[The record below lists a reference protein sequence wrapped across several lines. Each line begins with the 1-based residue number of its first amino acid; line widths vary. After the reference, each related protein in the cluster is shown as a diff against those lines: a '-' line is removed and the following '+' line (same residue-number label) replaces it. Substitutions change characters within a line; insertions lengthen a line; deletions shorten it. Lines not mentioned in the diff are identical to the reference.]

1 MKNIKRSDVKAA
13 YNLIKKGVRSYRRNS
28 DLSTKQIAKL
38 IAKAEARLDE
48 AEAKVKELESY
59 GLTIDRFWSYDKV
72 KSNIDKVKAKFEK
85 KGKLSVMDVE
95 YLRDLGKKRGYDD
108 ITRVK
113 LPVPDQLRSNENM
126 TVVKYD
132 WFTVTKIEALAR
144 QEYRAF
150 LNPEKK
156 QLTEAQKMAVDK
168 WTQAARVYKS
178 SNEEI
183 LATEADVQ
191 RFLRQSRGNKA
202 NLDLSFGGQS
212 ALLNDLTYISRAKG
226 DIGYDLITWLRGIM
240 SDKTAFAKIEHWYQ
254 SPAGYELRQTINDAT
269 GANMYNGIQRISS
282 MIEKLLDELAIEG
295 IVSDEQIEDLYNKA
309 SAGVSGYMDN
319 SY

>member
-1 MKNIKRSDVKAA
+1 MANTKKIEKGISKIISNRRKNS
-13 YNLIKKGVRSYRRNS
+13 N
-28 DLSTKQIAKL
+28 LSTEQIAKIL
-38 IAKAEARLDE
+38 AKAEKNLER
-48 AEAKVKELESY
+48 AEAKVNELETY
-59 GLTIDRFWSYDKV
+59 GLEVDTYYNPDKTRKRLQELSDKLDRR
-72 KSNIDKVKAKFEK
+72 
-85 KGKLSVMDVE
+85 GKLTFWEVE
-95 YLRDLGKKRGYDD
+95 YLRDLGKKRAFDNVTYV
-108 ITRVK
+108 T
-113 LPVPDQLRSNENM
+113 LPVPDEKRSTDNM
-126 TVVKYD
+126 TVVKEER
-132 WFTVTKIEALAR
+132 FTVTKIESLAK
-144 QEYRAF
+144 QEYAAF
-150 LNPEKK
+150 LDPNKK
-156 QLTEAQKMAVDK
+156 QLTDAQKMAVEK

-191 RFLRQSRGNKA
+191 KFLRQSRGSKA

-226 DIGYDLITWLRGIM
+226 DIGYDLVTWLRGIM
-240 SDKTAFAKIEHWYQ
+240 QDKTVFAKIEHWYQ

-295 IVSDEQIEDLYNKA
+295 IISDEQMEDLYNKA

>member
-1 MKNIKRSDVKAA
+1 MKNVKRSDVKAA
-13 YNLIKKGVRSYRRNS
+13 YKLIKKGVKSYRRNS
-28 DLSTKQIAKL
+28 DLSTKQIARL
-38 IAKAEARLDE
+38 IAKAEARLNE
-48 AEAKVKELESY
+48 AEAKVEELESY
-59 GLTIDRFWSYDKV
+59 GLTIDRYWSHDKV
-72 KSNIDKVKAKFEK
+72 QRNIDKVKAKFEK

-95 YLRDLGKKRGYDD
+95 YLRDLGKKREYDN

-113 LPVPDQLRSNENM
+113 LPVPDPLRSNENM
-126 TVVKYD
+126 TVVKYE
-132 WFTVTKIEALAR
+132 WFTLNKIEALAR

-150 LNPEKK
+150 LYPEKK
-156 QLTEAQKMAVDK
+156 QLTDAQKMAVEK

-191 RFLRQSRGNKA
+191 RFLRQSRGSKA

-226 DIGYDLITWLRGIM
+226 DIGYDLVTWLRGILQ
-240 SDKTAFAKIEHWYQ
+240 DKTVFAKIEHWYQ
-254 SPAGYELRQTINDAT
+254 SPAGYELRQTTNYAT

-295 IVSDEQIEDLYNKA
+295 IISDEQMEDLYNKA